1 MHTTPAPQLLSAL
14 ERASLGAVARTYP
27 AELVDEVLERFDRK
41 EERRR
46 ALPARLMVYF
56 VIAMALYS
64 SSAYR
69 EVLQNLVEGL
79 RGLRAWSDHW
89 EVPTRGGISVAR
101 QRLGT
106 EPLRALFDATA
117 RPMAVPKTHGAW
129 YHGKRVVALDGTILD
144 IPDSEENAST
154 FGRPGSKRG
163 ERSGFPQ
170 VRVVSLVECGTHA
183 HFNFR
188 TGPLSQGETTL
199 ARNMLPCLTPDMWCL
214 ADRNFFGI
222 TLWQEAAATGASL
235 LWRVKKNL
243 ILDREAT
250 LSDGSYLS
258 HVYPSTYARQRKR
271 NGVAVRVIEYTLD
284 DPGVASLEVYRLITT
299 EMDPAKAPAHEL
311 AVLYAERQEFEFAED
326 EFKTH
331 LRGPGR
337 ILRSHSPEGVEQ
349 EICGYFLA
357 HYALRTMMHD
367 AALQGDIDPRRIS
380 FTHAVH
386 VVQRKIIGRRVFSP
400 LWVTDPIPASAR

>member
-1 MHTTPAPQLLSAL
+1 MRKTPAPQLLSTL
-14 ERASLGAVARTYP
+14 ERASLGAVARIYP
-27 AELVDEVLERFDRK
+27 AELVDEILQRYDRK

-56 VIAMALYS
+56 IIAMALFS
-64 SSAYR
+64 ASAYR

-79 RGLRAWSDHW
+79 RGLRAWADHW

-101 QRLGT
+101 QRLGV
-106 EPLRALFDATA
+106 EPLRALFDAVA
-117 RPMAVPKTHGAW
+117 RPLATPKTHGSW
-129 YHGKRVVALDGTILD
+129 YRGKRVVALDGTVLD
-144 IPDSEENAST
+144 IPDSEENATT

-183 HFNFR
+183 HFNFSS
-188 TGPLSQGETTL
+188 GPLSQGETTL
-199 ARNMLPCLTPDMWCL
+199 TRNVLPSLTAEMWCL

-235 LWRVKKNL
+235 LWRVKKSL
-243 ILDREAT
+243 ILEREVD

-258 HVYPSTYARQRKR
+258 HVYPSTYARQRKKS
-271 NGVAVRVIEYTLD
+271 GVPVRVIEYTLD

-299 EMDPAKAPAHEL
+299 EVDPAKAPAHEL

-331 LRGPGR
+331 LRGRAR
-337 ILRSHSPEGVEQ
+337 ILRSHIPEGVEQ

-357 HYALRTMMHD
+357 HYALRAMMHD
-367 AALQGDIDPRRIS
+367 AALQRDIDPQRLS
-380 FTHAVH
+380 FTHAVN
-386 VVQRKIIGRRVFSP
+386 VVQRKIIARSVFSP
-400 LWVTDPIPASAR
+400 QWVTHPVPASAR